1 MAELDEHE
9 ATLFV
14 KVVNVLFAELFRR
27 SKGRDLKD
35 PATMAEIQAETL
47 QAVVED
53 SEFVDTAEALQA
65 FKQFRALP
73 LDEEAD
79 ACPPRLRKKV
89 SLWN

>member
-1 MAELDEHE
+1 MATRERSGTMDELDEHE

-14 KVVNVLFAELFRR
+14 KVVNDVLFAELFRR

-53 SEFVDTAEALQA
+53 PEFVDTAEALQA

-73 LDEEAD
+73 LDEEPD
-79 ACPPRLRKKV
+79 A
-89 SLWN
+89 